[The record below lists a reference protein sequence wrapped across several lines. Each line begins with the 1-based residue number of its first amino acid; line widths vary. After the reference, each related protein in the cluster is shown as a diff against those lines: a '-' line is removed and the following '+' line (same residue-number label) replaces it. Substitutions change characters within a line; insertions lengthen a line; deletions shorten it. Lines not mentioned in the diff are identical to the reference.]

1 MCDANSRSGVT
12 QRSHAANIVTVT
24 TRHSGWQSDDRDLD
38 RGRDHSNGPEGV
50 SQPAMPG
57 LKAQRN
63 QNRARSDSVAPQPL
77 LSTEYYLT

>member
-24 TRHSGWQSDDRDLD
+24 TRHSGWQSDDLD

-50 SQPAMPG
+50 SQPAVPG

-63 QNRARSDSVAPQPL
+63 QNRARSDSVAPQPP
-77 LSTEYYLT
+77 LST